1 MWLYK
6 CATSHHRS
14 IIKTQIGM
22 EDIRNTSIRIRKCYR
37 PIEVHRIAEA
47 TNSYARLYSPITKK
61 IHKAG
66 VGFAQN
72 LLLWNF

>member
-37 PIEVHRIAEA
+37 PID
-47 TNSYARLYSPITKK
+47 SYARLYSPITKK